1 MIRVSK
7 TLLEWNFSSLFRW
20 FDFDGVSAPE
30 NETDLYGIRYAE
42 FVVPL
47 VKAMQEQQEMIT
59 QLKVTEEEQQEVIQ
73 EQQELIDGQ

>member
-1 MIRVSK
+1 
-7 TLLEWNFSSLFRW
+7 
-20 FDFDGVSAPE
+20 
-30 NETDLYGIRYAE
+30 
-42 FVVPL
+42 VPL